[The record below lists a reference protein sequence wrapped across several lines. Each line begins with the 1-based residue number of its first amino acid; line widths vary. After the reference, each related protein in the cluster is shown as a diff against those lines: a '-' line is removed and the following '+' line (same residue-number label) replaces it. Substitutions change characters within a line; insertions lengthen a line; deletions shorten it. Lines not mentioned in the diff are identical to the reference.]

1 MHKYEGV
8 HEDGEAWKK
17 VKEWRVN
24 VEEEPSEG
32 MPEEWSVN
40 EKEGRNAG
48 EIVAGR
54 GRKE

>member
-8 HEDGEAWKK
+8 HEDGEAWK